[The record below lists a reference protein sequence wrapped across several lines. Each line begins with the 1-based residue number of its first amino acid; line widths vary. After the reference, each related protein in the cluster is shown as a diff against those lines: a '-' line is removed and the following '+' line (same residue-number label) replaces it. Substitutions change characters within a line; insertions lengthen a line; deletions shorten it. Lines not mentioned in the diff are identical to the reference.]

1 MSKAWRRHGDEVQF
15 IIGAAKTPARFAP
28 TDHALWSEVV
38 LIDEWRSVI
47 SIDHGISEIPKEVFG
62 SAQR

>member
-1 MSKAWRRHGDEVQF
+1 MPTAWPLHGDEVQF
-15 IIGAAKTPARFAP
+15 IIGPAKTPARFTP
-28 TDHALWSEVV
+28 TDHALRSEVV

-62 SAQR
+62 SAQG